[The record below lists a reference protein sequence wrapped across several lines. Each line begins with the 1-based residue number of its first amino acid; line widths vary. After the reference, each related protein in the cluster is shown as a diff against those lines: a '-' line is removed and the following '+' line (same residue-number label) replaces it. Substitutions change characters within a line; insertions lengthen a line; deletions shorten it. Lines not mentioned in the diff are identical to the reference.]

1 MKITPKSLLVMVPVL
16 CLASAA
22 MAQSNTMAQS
32 SRTGEESEVLAK
44 GEGGTLSLS
53 ANAMQDY
60 ADGDKARVSLM
71 PGLEYRWANG
81 VFASTERGLGYNF
94 SKDAALQYGVGLGLD
109 TGRKAS
115 GPLDGMGDVDARLEY
130 GAFVQYALDRAVQLS
145 TALRYGSGNDR
156 QGLVAEFGA
165 RYSRD
170 LAPLWSLGL
179 GVGTSWANAQY
190 MQTYFGV
197 TDAQAQQSKYAVYTP
212 GAGFRDVSANV
223 TLSYA
228 LAPGIS
234 LSGGVSA
241 SSLLGDAKESPVV
254 SSGSRVSGSLSVR
267 YAF

>member
-1 MKITPKSLLVMVPVL
+1 MKIAPLSTLAMVPVL
-16 CLASAA
+16 CMASIA
-22 MAQSNTMAQS
+22 MAQSNTMAQA
-32 SRTGEESEVLAK
+32 SRTGEESEVLAT

-53 ANAMQDY
+53 ANVMQDY
-60 ADGDKARVSLM
+60 ANSDPPRVALM

-109 TGRKAS
+109 MGRKAS

-130 GAFVQYALDRAVQLS
+130 GAFMQYALDRAVQLS
-145 TALRYGSGNDR
+145 TAVRYGSGNDS
-156 QGLVAEFGA
+156 QGMVAEFGA

-170 LAPLWSLGL
+170 LAPLWRLGL
-179 GVGTSWANAQY
+179 GLGTSWANANY

-197 TDAQAQQSKYAVYTP
+197 TDTQAGQSKFAVYTP
-212 GAGFRDVSANV
+212 GSGFRDVSANV

-241 SSLLGDAKESPVV
+241 SSLVGDAKDSPVV
-254 SSGSRVSGSLSVR
+254 SSASRVSGSLSVR